1 MVRRFLKKGT
11 RVTVWN
17 RTPDKA
23 QALEKDGAV
32 AARSAV
38 DAVKNADRIHIVLSD
53 DRVVD
58 TILDQIAH
66 AVKPGA
72 IVIDHA
78 TTLPEQ
84 TVKRFERMRALG
96 IRFLHAPVFMSPQM
110 AADGVGLILVSGPQ
124 RELDD
129 VKAE

>member
-17 RTPDKA
+17 RTTDKA
-23 QALEKDGAV
+23 RALEKDGA
-32 AARSAV
+32 AATTTAV

-58 TILDQIAH
+58 AVLDQIAG
-66 AVKPGA
+66 ALERSA
-72 IVIDHA
+72 IVIDHS

-84 TVKRFERMRALG
+84 TVKRFERMRARG

-110 AADGVGLILVSGPQ
+110 AADGVGLLMVSGPQ